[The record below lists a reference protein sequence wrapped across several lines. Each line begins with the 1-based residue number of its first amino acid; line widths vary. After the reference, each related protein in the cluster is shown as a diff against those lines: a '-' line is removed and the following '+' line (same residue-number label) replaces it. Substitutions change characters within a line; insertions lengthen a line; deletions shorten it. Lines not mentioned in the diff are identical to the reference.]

1 MKFEIFRYE
10 EVASTNDTAIAL
22 IKDDY
27 KKAGC
32 VFAKKQTCGR
42 GTKGRKWVSE
52 EGNFFG
58 SIFFQL
64 KDNYPTFNEF
74 SVINPI
80 IISDVISHFCN
91 KKNIKLKYPNDI
103 FLNKKKIC
111 GILQEVITSNKIK
124 YLIIGVGL
132 NIVSNPKIEKSYEAT
147 NLLFETKN
155 NPTIKEILNL
165 IVSEYENFFVNI
177 DSYDYKYFK
186 NKAET
191 IALSLE

>member
-1 MKFEIFRYE
+1 MSSPK
-10 EVASTNDTAIAL
+10 
-22 IKDDY
+22 
-27 KKAGC
+27 
-32 VFAKKQTCGR
+32 
-42 GTKGRKWVSE
+42 
-52 EGNFFG
+52 
-58 SIFFQL
+58 
-64 KDNYPTFNEF
+64 
-74 SVINPI
+74 
-80 IISDVISHFCN
+80 
-91 KKNIKLKYPNDI
+91 
-103 FLNKKKIC
+103 
-111 GILQEVITSNKIK
+111 
-124 YLIIGVGL
+124 

>member
-132 NIVSNPKIEKSYEAT
+132 NIVSNPPPAI
-147 NLLFETKN
+147 
-155 NPTIKEILNL
+155 
-165 IVSEYENFFVNI
+165 
-177 DSYDYKYFK
+177 
-186 NKAET
+186 
-191 IALSLE
+191 